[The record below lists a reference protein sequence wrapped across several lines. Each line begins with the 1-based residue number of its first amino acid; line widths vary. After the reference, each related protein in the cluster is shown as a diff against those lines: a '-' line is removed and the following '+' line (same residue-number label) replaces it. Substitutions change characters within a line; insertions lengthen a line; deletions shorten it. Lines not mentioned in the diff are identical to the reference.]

1 MLMFSDILTL
11 NGNSFQMH
19 GPMDEKLE
27 LCTILSLLI
36 EIGNIN
42 KLPDLSDQDWLDC
55 CMTSSCK
62 YLGALPCTH
71 LNMRTAILYCI
82 RSSTFNQCSSF
93 RCGVM

>member
-1 MLMFSDILTL
+1 MLMFSDILTP
-11 NGNSFQMH
+11 NGSSFQMR

-42 KLPDLSDQDWLDC
+42 KLPDLSDRDWLDC

-71 LNMRTAILYCI
+71 YKHEDSNLVLY
-82 RSSTFNQCSSF
+82 SLFYFQPMQF
-93 RCGVM
+93 F

>member
-42 KLPDLSDQDWLDC
+42 KLPDLSDRD
-55 CMTSSCK
+55 
-62 YLGALPCTH
+62 
-71 LNMRTAILYCI
+71 
-82 RSSTFNQCSSF
+82 
-93 RCGVM
+93 